1 MSKPVRVAYMTG
13 EYLRVSPFV
22 FIHREIAALREL
34 GAEVETIS
42 VRGVSES
49 ECVSPE
55 QRAER
60 ETTHILV
67 PFSFLRLLVVLG
79 RLKFG
84 SPFRYFRA
92 LVLAMKTRQPGLK
105 SFFYQLAY
113 FIEAGFVVDYMRK
126 RGLTHLHNHLADSS
140 CTVAML
146 AAELGGFTFSFTL
159 HGPGIFF
166 EPDRWRLDA
175 KFERAE
181 FVACISHFCRSQA
194 MIWTRPDRWDR
205 LKIVHCGVDVRQ
217 YTPRTHE
224 GTGKRLIFVG
234 RLAAVKGVP
243 VLLEAFAALAAKHP
257 ELTLTLAGDGPD
269 RAWIEAF
276 ARERGIASRVTV
288 TGYVSQE
295 RIREL
300 LAQSDI
306 FVMASFAEGVPVV
319 LMEAMATGLPVVTTH
334 IAGIPELVED
344 GVSGYLVP
352 PGDCASLGAR
362 VESLLSDAALRT
374 CFGSAGRA
382 KVEAE
387 FDSAKNAQALMELF
401 ADTDHH
407 RLRPNC
413 S

>member
-34 GAEVETIS
+34 GAEIETLS
-42 VRGVSES
+42 VRGIPES

-60 ETTHILV
+60 STTHILV
-67 PFSFLRLLVVLG
+67 PFSFTRLMSVHG
-79 RLKFG
+79 RLKLA
-84 SPFRYFRA
+84 SPLRYFRTFA
-92 LVLAMKTRQPGLK
+92 LALRTRAPGIKGLL
-105 SFFYQLAY
+105 YQIAY
-113 FIEAGFVVDYMRK
+113 FIEAGFVVDFMRK
-126 RGLTHLHNHLADSS
+126 HGLTHLHNHLADSS

-146 AAELGGFTFSFTL
+146 ASELGGFTFSFTL

-175 KFERAE
+175 KFARAS

-194 MIWTRPDRWDR
+194 MIWTKPERWDR
-205 LKIVHCGVDVRQ
+205 LKIVHCGVDTRH

-224 GTGKRLIFVG
+224 GKAKRLIFVG

-243 VLLEAFAALAAKHP
+243 VLLEAFAALAAMHP

-269 RAWIEAF
+269 RAWIESY
-276 ARERGIASRVTV
+276 ARERGITDRVTI

-295 RIREL
+295 RVREL
-300 LAQSDI
+300 LAESDV

-319 LMEAMATGLPVVTTH
+319 LMEAMTTGLPVVTTH

-352 PGDCASLGAR
+352 PGDSASLTSR
-362 VESLLSDAALRT
+362 VEALLGDPALRNRL
-374 CFGSAGRA
+374 GAAGRA
-382 KVEAE
+382 KVLAE
-387 FDSAKNAQALMELF
+387 FDSAKNAQGLLVHFGDLGKA
-401 ADTDHH
+401 
-407 RLRPNC
+407 
-413 S
+413 